1 VALVAPLLSLRGV
14 GKSYGAVRALAG
26 VDLDIA
32 QGETVALIG
41 DNGAGKS
48 TLIRLLSGADR
59 PDEGTIHLDGQAV
72 RFASPAAALQAGIAT
87 IWQDLAL
94 APRLSIAQNVFMGGE
109 RLRWPEFL
117 GLLDHRRMREE
128 ARAHLTRFGFSVT
141 DMDRPVADLSGGQRQ
156 AVALARALRWQA
168 RIVIM
173 DEPTAAL
180 GVAES
185 RMVLDL
191 IGRLHDQGVTILLV
205 SHDMDHVSAVSGR
218 AIVLKRG
225 RKAGEMPS
233 RDPIALAQAI
243 MSGQVPTLESAGT
256 TTDEPV
262 LPQQTA

>member
-1 VALVAPLLSLRGV
+1 MTPLLEVQNL
-14 GKSYGAVRALAG
+14 GKSYGAVRALEG
-26 VDLDIA
+26 VDLTIHA
-32 QGETVALIG
+32 GETVALIG

-59 PDEGTIHLDGQAV
+59 PSEGTIRLDGEAV
-72 RFASPAAALQAGIAT
+72 RFASPAESLASGIAT

-109 RLRWPEFL
+109 RLRWPAWL
-117 GLLDHRRMREE
+117 GLLDHARMRAE
-128 ARAHLTRFGFSVT
+128 AREHLSRFGFSVT

-191 IGRLHDQGVTILLV
+191 IGRLHEQGVTILLV
-205 SHDMDHVSAVSGR
+205 SHDMDHVAAVASR

-225 RKAGEMPS
+225 RKAGEMAA
-233 RDPIALAQAI
+233 RDPIALAHAI
-243 MSGQVPTLESAGT
+243 MSGHVPEM
-256 TTDEPV
+256 EP
-262 LPQQTA
+262 A